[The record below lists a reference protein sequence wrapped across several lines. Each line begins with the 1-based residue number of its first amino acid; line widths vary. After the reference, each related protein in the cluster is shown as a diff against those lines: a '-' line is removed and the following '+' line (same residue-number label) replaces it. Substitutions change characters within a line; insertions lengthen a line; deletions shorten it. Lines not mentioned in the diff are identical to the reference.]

1 MTDQEKFDIL
11 NNEFNKLK
19 IGDPV
24 GQFIKVYEEITG
36 TNVQAALS
44 MSYDEHTQK
53 G

>member
-11 NNEFNKLK
+11 DSELNKLK
-19 IGDPV
+19 VGDPASA
-24 GQFIKVYEEITG
+24 FIKVYEEITG

-44 MSYDEHTQK
+44 MSYEEHTQK